1 MTVAL
6 GVVSQNIQLMPHSPV
21 CLFVL
26 PCIATPLPMLLS
38 FLFRLEKSLALA
50 IKNLTL
56 TLALLTYWANV
67 TCGQCPGP
75 EQKLQSPWGSMQQ
88 AGKALVK
95 GQTILPLYCCSKQE
109 GVCLCRSTENMKME
123 PRTWSM
129 VTEMGKNN
137 SYCKG
142 AIFSNKNVFLFQ
154 QNVKLY
160 ILIYI

>member
-1 MTVAL
+1 
-6 GVVSQNIQLMPHSPV
+6 
-21 CLFVL
+21 
-26 PCIATPLPMLLS
+26 
-38 FLFRLEKSLALA
+38 
-50 IKNLTL
+50 
-56 TLALLTYWANV
+56 
-67 TCGQCPGP
+67 
-75 EQKLQSPWGSMQQ
+75 MQQ

-160 ILIYI
+160 ILIYIWLIYHLVILFIDFLSCVWERGGYGHVRKDDFTEKKGTNNRSGNKFPSINTLLCLSNTSHVLSLLSLRTP